1 HSSIFQVINTQ
12 PKGITTLYLV
22 YLSHCNIPRLL
33 HSPRHD
39 SALQGR
45 AVGTST
51 KAAWLPSVSAE
62 RLLSHIPRESY
73 GRAVWAA
80 LRTPAMCYTRSFG
93 VEDFLASLLN
103 MREATCQCL
112 EHSSNLSTHTYSTV
126 VFLQP
131 HSPIRV
137 LSLSYILDQITSTRS
152 KNSNCTYPANVSMSM
167 RSQVWISSVPSL
179 ASVSGKLCEDS
190 SCRLQRTRTVSAHII
205 SRRIQPTLRGVLH
218 FCMCG
223 LVGSRPLWSCISPR
237 ESPITGGVVLKG

>member
-62 RLLSHIPRESY
+62 RLLSHIPLWS
-73 GRAVWAA
+73 GRLGRTSNTSHVLHKILRGRGLSSFLVKHERSHVPMPRA
-80 LRTPAMCYTRSFG
+80 L
-93 VEDFLASLLN
+93 
-103 MREATCQCL
+103 
-112 EHSSNLSTHTYSTV
+112 HTV

-131 HSPIRV
+131 RSPIRV

-152 KNSNCTYPANVSMSM
+152 KNSNCTYPAN
-167 RSQVWISSVPSL
+167 
-179 ASVSGKLCEDS
+179 
-190 SCRLQRTRTVSAHII
+190 
-205 SRRIQPTLRGVLH
+205 
-218 FCMCG
+218 
-223 LVGSRPLWSCISPR
+223 GS
-237 ESPITGGVVLKG
+237 